1 MTDITS
7 GLNQRGRVDW
17 VDYAKGFCIIFVVM
31 MHSTLG
37 VELADGHEGWMHYV
51 VAFAKPFRMPD
62 FFMISG
68 LFLANVIDR
77 NWRTYLDRKVV
88 HFVYFYALWV
98 TIQFAFKAPGIAADV
113 GAAKT
118 VLLYLESFIE
128 PFGTLWFIYLL
139 PIFFVAAKLARN
151 AKIPVAVM
159 WGLAAALEI
168 LPIETGWTVI
178 DEFASRFVYFYTGY
192 ILAPHIFAVA
202 RGVQERPLKG
212 LLVLIAWGVANGYMV
227 FAGYSELPFVSL
239 ALGLLGAAAVIR
251 LAALLSLVP
260 RLDALRYCG
269 ENSIVIYLA
278 FFLPMALSRAVL
290 LKTGVIH
297 DVGTIS
303 VLVTIS
309 GVVGSLLMYWALR
322 RTPLVF
328 LYERPRR
335 FWLEPKA
342 AKKPAETAPTLQ
354 PAE

>member
-1 MTDITS
+1 MASSPVTADNRFDVAAFIDARAIGGREIAMLVISSVILFIDGFDMYFLGKIAPAVARGLGGQPADMTAVFTWQQI
-7 GLNQRGRVDW
+7 GLAAGAFLMPPVADRFGRRPTLAFCLCGFGLLSLVSAFVANLGQLTVLRG
-17 VDYAKGFCIIFVVM
+17 
-31 MHSTLG
+31 
-37 VELADGHEGWMHYV
+37 
-51 VAFAKPFRMPD
+51 
-62 FFMISG
+62 ISG

-227 FAGYSELPFVSL
+227 FAGCSELPFVSL

-251 LAALLSLVP
+251 LAALLSAASNVP
-260 RLDALRYCG
+260 A
-269 ENSIVIYLA
+269 
-278 FFLPMALSRAVL
+278 MASS
-290 LKTGVIH
+290 T
-297 DVGTIS
+297 
-303 VLVTIS
+303 
-309 GVVGSLLMYWALR
+309 
-322 RTPLVF
+322 
-328 LYERPRR
+328 
-335 FWLEPKA
+335 
-342 AKKPAETAPTLQ
+342 
-354 PAE
+354 